1 MKLYTAKALLPLIF
15 SLILISCNNKEKSV
29 NLLQKAQSIVE
40 SNPSQ
45 AFILLD
51 SIRSPEEMDTDNYM
65 QYIMTRVQ
73 SKYKTNQDITTDTL
87 IFTAQQYFDKGTNPD
102 KKALANYYSA
112 AVYDEK
118 KILDKSL
125 LCYMSAE
132 RYARQAGNY
141 LLAGR
146 SLHSI
151 AHIYYGEGLMDSAIV
166 RIGQAMECYNRAG
179 GAELN
184 KLQAINF
191 LGVAYQDIK
200 ELDSAYLYLN
210 KGLELAH
217 NLNNSEYKSILISNL
232 GLVLRDKGDYEKSI
246 NYFRQSI
253 IPEMSRDDTLQL
265 YLNLS
270 TVYNLSNNLDSAN
283 YYTNLLKE
291 RLSEITDSYI
301 PRSIYGALSDYNVK
315 TGNYKE
321 AHYYTQLQRDYDKKI
336 AEADLANKLIQAEN
350 TYQLDLKEKEL
361 EAVQTRFYLLLIIG
375 VLLVSMII
383 CISYFKAKNMRLRN
397 QQEKEKNRLLQ
408 IQYDQKA
415 NSLIFLQNIY
425 RKISNEWMAIDKEV
439 DMLAEEYGAKEK
451 PTIYIS
457 IKELIENIRQIS
469 NNQLIEWAK
478 DYLMNIPNGKSAT
491 SYLSDSELLLL
502 GLYCYHFTKTDIANI
517 MKISVNRIHP
527 IKLAIKHKFKRAGL
541 SDAQIDKILFS
552 NINN

>member
-1 MKLYTAKALLPLIF
+1 M
-15 SLILISCNNKEKSV
+15 
-29 NLLQKAQSIVE
+29 NLLKKAQSIVE

-51 SIRSPEEMDTDNYM
+51 SIRSPEEMDTNNYM
-65 QYIMTRVQ
+65 QYIVTRVQ
-73 SKYKTNQDITTDTL
+73 AKYKTDQDITKDTL

-118 KILDKSL
+118 HVLDKSL
-125 LCYMSAE
+125 ICYLSAE

-151 AHIYYGEGLMDSAIV
+151 AHTYYGEGLMDSTIV
-166 RIGQAMECYNRAG
+166 RIEQAMHFYDKVD

-184 KLQAINF
+184 KLQAITL
-191 LGVAYQDIK
+191 LGGAFK
-200 ELDSAYLYLN
+200 NTNKLDSAYYYFN
-210 KGLELAH
+210 KGLELAN
-217 NLNNSEYKSILISNL
+217 NLNNSEYQAILINNL
-232 GLVLRDKGDYEKSI
+232 GIIYRDECDYETSI
-246 NYFRQSI
+246 KYFKQALVPSLHTEDSLRV
-253 IPEMSRDDTLQL
+253 
-265 YLNLS
+265 YLSLS

-283 YYTNLLKE
+283 HYTSLLKE
-291 RLSEITDSYI
+291 RLSEVTDSYI
-301 PRSIYGALSDYNVK
+301 PRSIYGALSDYNEK

-321 AHYYTQLQRDYDKKI
+321 AHYYTQLQRDFERKI

-383 CISYFKAKNMRLRN
+383 CISYFKAKNLRLRN

-415 NSLIFLQNIY
+415 NSLIFLQSIY
-425 RKISNEWMAIDKEV
+425 CKISNEWMAIDKEV
-439 DMLAEEYGAKEK
+439 DILAEEYGAKEK

-457 IKELIENIRQIS
+457 IKELIENIRQIT

-478 DYLMNIPNGKSAT
+478 EYLMNIPNGKIAA

-517 MKISVNRIHP
+517 LKISVNRIHP
-527 IKLAIKHKFKRAGL
+527 IKLTIKHKFKKAGL
-541 SDAQIDKILFS
+541 SDYQIEEILFS